1 MVRWYQKD
9 ASEQEWRTMKQYRAL
24 FGNRNFLLLWIGS
37 AISYIGDSFNAIALV
52 KVLASDPQHLG
63 FWLSMVMLAKV
74 VPGILLGPVAGVVA
88 DRLPRR
94 TVMITADL
102 LRSAL
107 VAGLV
112 FTAQPAF
119 LIVLVLLAATV
130 ACFHSPASSA
140 LLPSLVKP
148 DQLVSASSL
157 TMMTQRM
164 AQLIGSGLGAAAT
177 ALLGAHNVFWIDSA
191 SFIVSACFKVALV
204 LPAAAYAVKSGAAQ
218 SLFARFKG
226 DLTDAARFIG
236 RTPTL
241 RRLMTTFGIVA
252 VPDSALNVLLVTF
265 FTVGLGLAAE
275 NMGIIYALVG
285 GTAVIGA
292 LAIGAVGN
300 RVHWKHLI
308 SYGCAYIW
316 FCMLSGILVHNPVGS
331 GAFIALLGFGS
342 GAVNVGAQAAIGLL
356 VPDDVRGRVF
366 AGWDMINS
374 LIYVCGVLVS
384 GALSDLIGA
393 TYTLLGFTMFYLV
406 TGIYAGVAFRGEGE
420 APSGSCAYSRT

>member
-1 MVRWYQKD
+1 
-9 ASEQEWRTMKQYRAL
+9 MKQYRAL

-52 KVLASDPQHLG
+52 KVLASDPDHLG
-63 FWLSMVMLAKV
+63 LWMSLVMLAKV

-94 TVMITADL
+94 TVMIVADL
-102 LRSAL
+102 LRAAL

-112 FTAQPAF
+112 FTARPAF
-119 LIVLVLLAATV
+119 MIVLVLLAATV
-130 ACFHSPASSA
+130 ACFHAPASNA

-157 TMMTQRM
+157 TMMTSRM

-177 ALLGAHNVFWIDSA
+177 ALMGAHNVFWIDSA
-191 SFIVSACFKVALV
+191 SFIVSALFKVALV
-204 LPAAAYAVKSGAAQ
+204 LPAAAYAVKSDAARG
-218 SLFARFKG
+218 LFARFKG
-226 DLTDAARFIG
+226 DLTEALRFIG

-292 LAIGAVGN
+292 LAIGAVGS
-300 RVHWKHLI
+300 RVHWKYLI
-308 SYGCAYIW
+308 SYGCAYVW
-316 FCMLSGILVHNPVGS
+316 FCMLTAILVHSPVGS
-331 GAFIALLGFGS
+331 GTFIALLGFGS

-374 LIYVCGVLVS
+374 FIYVCGVLVS

-393 TYTLLGFTMFYLV
+393 TYTLLGFTMFYLI
-406 TGIYAGVAFRGEGE
+406 TGIYAGVAFRGEG
-420 APSGSCAYSRT
+420 ATPSPVARAAD